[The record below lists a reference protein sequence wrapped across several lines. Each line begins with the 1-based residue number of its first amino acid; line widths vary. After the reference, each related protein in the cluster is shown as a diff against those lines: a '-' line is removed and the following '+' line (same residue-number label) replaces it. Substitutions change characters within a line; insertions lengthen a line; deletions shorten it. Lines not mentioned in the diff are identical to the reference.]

1 MKRDE
6 RGFSLIELLVVVVV
20 ISLLAAIGIPV
31 FFAQRERAWEAQ
43 TVSALRN
50 AATAMDGAAVS
61 TGGSYTSLTIPQL
74 VATEGLKYSESVVD
88 LAVASSNEGGFCLVA
103 RHTIS
108 RETFYWD
115 SADGKPSGTDCSG
128 DY

>member
-1 MKRDE
+1 MEQDE
-6 RGFSLIELLVVVVV
+6 RGFSLIELLVVVVI

-61 TGGSYTSLTIPQL
+61 TGGSYADTTIPQL
-74 VATEGLKYSESVVD
+74 VATEGLKYAENVVD
-88 LAVASSNEGGFCLVA
+88 LAVASADEGGFCLMA

-128 DY
+128 NY